1 MGDEGDN
8 IVDDFRAFVEEFKDE
23 SDRAIVVI
31 TAARLDYL
39 LYCILQKYLVP
50 NTSTTDDFFEN
61 QGPGATFSNKIMLA
75 YRLGLIDKDMARS
88 LNLVRRVRNDFAHE
102 ASGCSLDKGS
112 YKDRVKA
119 LIAPYKKLPLYRDF
133 QKALIKASTQYRA
146 HYMTVLG
153 FLITRLSYL
162 FEEITLVNDKDA
174 WPVVNKDMRDYK
186 PEQLASADSGS
197 GAALPGTTEQ

>member
-1 MGDEGDN
+1 MGDEGGSL
-8 IVDDFRAFVEEFKDE
+8 IGDFRAFVKEFENE

-50 NTSTTDDFFEN
+50 NTSKTDDLFEN

-75 YRLGLIDKDMARS
+75 YRLGLIDKDMTRS

-112 YKDRVKA
+112 HKDQVKV
-119 LIAPYKKLPLYRDF
+119 LIAPYKKLSLYQQF
-133 QKALIKASTQYRA
+133 QKDIIKAPSQSRA

-153 FLITRLSYL
+153 FLIIRLSQL
-162 FEEITLVNDKDA
+162 FEHIDPINNEAAWQLVTPA
-174 WPVVNKDMRDYK
+174 MRDWK
-186 PEQLASADSGS
+186 P
-197 GAALPGTTEQ
+197 